1 MGLDLFRKAVPDTTK
16 VDRFGNGIRGVD
28 LREEFD
34 CFVNG
39 NQDSQGHG
47 YWAVYRRF
55 DTSQNSDLY
64 NRTTGKGK
72 YFKPTGEGVGGQ
84 SYPYEDELV
93 RTVKRALTVTAS
105 RFKVEQETP
114 FGNIPVLYRQFYF
127 AHDMKPKESDL
138 IYEIDYEGNDEPT
151 GIEPPYMQAWN
162 INLVE
167 PYRSDGGRIEYYAC
181 ICGIEVI
188 GRQ

>member
-1 MGLDLFRKAVPDTTK
+1 MGLDLFRKGSENTIQ
-16 VDRFGNGIRGVD
+16 VDRFGSRARGVD

-34 CFVNG
+34 CLING
-39 NQDSQGHG
+39 DQDNQGHG
-47 YWAVYRRF
+47 YWVVYRRF
-55 DTSQNSDLY
+55 DTSQYAESY

-72 YFKPTGEGVGGQ
+72 YFTPTGEGVGGQ
-84 SYPYEDELV
+84 SYPFVDELV
-93 RTVKRALTVTAS
+93 RTNKRALTVTAS

-114 FGNIPVLYRQFYF
+114 LGNIPVVYRQFYL
-127 AHDMKPKESDL
+127 AHDIKPKQTDL
-138 IYEIDYEGNDEPT
+138 IYEIDYEGVPEPSD
-151 GIEPPYMQAWN
+151 ISPPYVQAWN

-167 PYRSDGGRIEYYAC
+167 PFRSDGGRVEFYAC